1 MNNGG
6 LAKVAAKTAAE
17 VYKQFPLGDEAKKL
31 LRDGMTPHQFLDALV
46 EKQQFPDAARFLAH
60 ALPKREAVWWACLCA
75 RQAHGANAPPPAG
88 PALAA
93 AEKWASDPSEDNR
106 RAAQAAATAAGMGA
120 PAGCAAMAAFFSGGS
135 LAPPAAPVVPPGE
148 HLSAHRGRCG
158 DAGGRA
164 HRAAEGTG
172 EVSQVPRAGC
182 GRRQRRQQVE
192 MSGRAA
198 SWGCPPRG
206 SATCTSA
213 RW

>member
-6 LAKVAAKTAAE
+6 LTKVAAKTAAE
-17 VYKQFPLGDEAKKL
+17 VCKQFPLGDEAKKL
-31 LRDGMTPHQFLDALV
+31 LRDGMTPRQFLDALV

-148 HLSAHRGRCG
+148 QLTAHAA
-158 DAGGRA
+158 AGA
-164 HRAAEGTG
+164 VMLAAVLTEPQKAPEKYRKFFALGVDVG
-172 EVSQVPRAGC
+172 NGVNK
-182 GRRQRRQQVE
+182 
-192 MSGRAA
+192 
-198 SWGCPPRG
+198 WK
-206 SATCTSA
+206 
-213 RW
+213 